1 MATQELSPIEL
12 VQNPA
17 FGAVLLW
24 HSAKAYQTER
34 IGELPQLPLLFLVLP
49 ILYHGSTLVDVRSTQ
64 LASGLSKFALK
75 LGENRERLFAV
86 HDRALLMRELSLQS
100 VATGISTGLLSLNY
114 ASAQVRANDAT
125 PKAPPERLR
134 VHVSGAGK
142 LGHWFA
148 RLPPSQVFSLLEV
161 EV

>member
-1 MATQELSPIEL
+1 MATQEFSAIEL

-24 HSAKAYQTER
+24 HSAKAYQAER
-34 IGELPQLPLLFLVLP
+34 IGELPQLPLFFLALP
-49 ILYHGSTLVDVRSTQ
+49 ILYHGPTLVEVRSTHV
-64 LASGLSKFALK
+64 ASGLSKLAFK
-75 LGENRERLFAV
+75 LDENRERLFAV

-100 VATGISTGLLSLNY
+100 VATGVSTGLLSINY
-114 ASAQVRANDAT
+114 ASAQVRANDTT

-134 VHVSGAGK
+134 GHVSGAGK

-148 RLPPSQVFSLLEV
+148 RLPPSQVFSLLKV